1 MSGQET
7 MTTPEGSVT
16 TADAP
21 ALELRNIEASYGQ
34 TAVLR
39 GVSIKVQPGT
49 VTALIGPNGAGKST
63 SLRVASGLM
72 KPTSGEVLL
81 HGQKVNHKSA
91 ARRAKGGL
99 CHVPEGRGVYRNLTV
114 RENLLMQSSTTG
126 DSRESIDIAAEV
138 FPRLGERLSQKAGTL
153 SGGEQQMLA
162 LSAAYVAKPSIVL
175 VDEPSLGLAPII
187 VDAVFEFLKTLRTK
201 GISLLLVDQYALR
214 TLAIA
219 DHAYVLRRGEIV
231 YDGDA
236 AGLVEGNMFERYI
249 GEGTH

>member
-1 MSGQET
+1 
-7 MTTPEGSVT
+7 MTDQR
-16 TADAP
+16 TAAAMGTVATAEAP
-21 ALELRNIEASYGQ
+21 ALELRGVSASYGQ

-39 GVSIKVQPGT
+39 DVSLRVAPGS
-49 VTALIGPNGAGKST
+49 VTALIGPNGAGKTT

-72 KPTSGEVLL
+72 RPSSGQVLL
-81 HGQKVNHKSA
+81 YGTDVTRRPP

-114 RENLLMQSSTTG
+114 RENLLMQSASG
-126 DSRESIDIAAEV
+126 DPGETIDIATGV

-162 LSAAYVAKPSIVL
+162 LSAAYVAEPSVVL

-187 VDAVFEFLKTLRTK
+187 VDTVFEFLKTLRTK
-201 GISLLLVDQYALR
+201 GVALLCVDQYALR

-231 YDGDA
+231 YDGAA
-236 AGLVEGNMFERYI
+236 AGLVEDNMFEKYI